1 MNVLV
6 TGATGYLGAE
16 VVCTLLSSDEHT
28 VVALGRD
35 SKKLAQLHERCAEK
49 AERLHALTGD
59 ICTMQHLPAG
69 VDTVIHAAAQ
79 RNVHGCETLRAEIT
93 WVNVQGTC
101 NLLRLAARQGVRRF
115 VYISSQSVY
124 GDQTPPWKEESAPDP
139 QGVYAVTKYA
149 GELLVRA
156 FGDALD
162 WTILRLSRIYGIG
175 QFVRWNEIIGKF
187 VQMAYNG
194 QSIPVHGPGTQR
206 FDFVH
211 VGDAAQCVAHLLD
224 ICPQGWNETYNVG
237 GGMTVSLNELVETLS
252 QATAE
257 LGWPAVAVE
266 RHPEITPSGP
276 AHLELDISRAQ
287 SALGW
292 TPHHSFHDGLGEYLI
307 ACAQKQRARA
317 RMDNLT

>member
-16 VVCTLLSSDEHT
+16 IVCTLLNGDEHT

-35 SKKLAQLHERCAEK
+35 SKKIAQLHERCAEK
-49 AERLHALTGD
+49 AERLRTLTGD

-79 RNVHGCETLRAEIT
+79 RNVRGCENLRAET
-93 WVNVQGTC
+93 TRVNIQGTC

-115 VYISSQSVY
+115 VYTSSQSVY
-124 GDQTPPWKEESAPDP
+124 GDQHPPWQEESTPDP

-156 FGDALD
+156 FRDTLE
-162 WTILRLSRIYGIG
+162 WTALRLSRIYGIG

-187 VQMAYNG
+187 VQMTYNG
-194 QSIPVHGPGTQR
+194 QSIPVHGAGTQR
-206 FDFVH
+206 LDFVH

-237 GGMTVSLNELVETLS
+237 GGMAVSLNELLEALS
-252 QATAE
+252 QAAAE
-257 LGWPAVAVE
+257 LGWPAVTVE

-287 SALGW
+287 TALGW
-292 TPHHSFHDGLGEYLI
+292 TPRHSFRDGLREYLI
-307 ACAQKQRARA
+307 AYAQKQCA
-317 RMDNLT
+317 

>member
-16 VVCTLLSSDEHT
+16 IVRTLLSSAEHT

-35 SKKLAQLHERCAEK
+35 SEKIAQLHERCAEK
-49 AERLHALTGD
+49 IDRLRVLTGD

-69 VDTVIHAAAQ
+69 VDTVIHAAA
-79 RNVHGCETLRAEIT
+79 RRDVRGCETRRAET
-93 WVNVQGTC
+93 TQVNVQGTY

-115 VYISSQSVY
+115 VYISSQSIY
-124 GDQTPPWKEESAPDP
+124 GDQPPPWREDSIPAP

-162 WTILRLSRIYGIG
+162 WTILRLSRIYGIN

-194 QSIPVHGPGTQR
+194 QSIPVYGAGTQR

-237 GGMTVSLNELVETLS
+237 GGMTVSLNELVEALS
-252 QATAE
+252 QAAAE
-257 LGWPAVAVE
+257 LGWPTVAVE

-276 AHLELDISRAQ
+276 THLELDITRALT
-287 SALGW
+287 ALGW
-292 TPHHSFHDGLGEYLI
+292 TPHHSFHDGVREYLI
-307 ACAQKQRARA
+307 ACAQKQCA
-317 RMDNLT
+317 